1 MDAEVTRRN
10 GADDESTKVRLG
22 GLGKRFSV
30 KRDPSEEDEGYKCR
44 GGGGRGGG
52 QLNVD
57 DRQLRKATST

>member
-30 KRDPSEEDEGYKCR
+30 PLRPGWVHNSPS
-44 GGGGRGGG
+44 
-52 QLNVD
+52 
-57 DRQLRKATST
+57 